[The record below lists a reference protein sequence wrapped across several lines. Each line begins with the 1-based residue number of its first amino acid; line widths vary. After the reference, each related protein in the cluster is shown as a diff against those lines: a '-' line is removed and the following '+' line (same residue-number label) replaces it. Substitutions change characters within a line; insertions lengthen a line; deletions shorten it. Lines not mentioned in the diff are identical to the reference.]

1 MAEDF
6 VTGSSRAVRKGHQRE
21 EESLISS
28 VLRNPI
34 RIRMHSTLWRLWV
47 LLAKVVETGGFCR
60 SCLGSETER
69 RICEEEP
76 AKVDHATP
84 VGRLGVKLL
93 ETHFSHA

>member
-1 MAEDF
+1 M
-6 VTGSSRAVRKGHQRE
+6 
-21 EESLISS
+21 
-28 VLRNPI
+28 
-34 RIRMHSTLWRLWV
+34 